1 MIGHLYTL
9 LFVGGEA
16 PAVQPPA
23 VSGGWTWNPPEAP
36 RRRTE
41 EPAAEVVEPPKPAAK
56 VERLALP
63 TGQISPAVSAYLD
76 ALQSQIAQA
85 SRQQEIARR
94 ALEAARADA
103 ELQAARDELAAAI
116 ELERIARQQVRNID
130 IAFVVAVLIES

>member
-1 MIGHLYTL
+1 MIGALYTL
-9 LFVGGEA
+9 LLVGGGVEA
-16 PAVQPPA
+16 PATAPA
-23 VSGGWTWNPPEAP
+23 ASGGYTWNPPEP
-36 RRRTE
+36 KRRA
-41 EPAAEVVEPPKPAAK
+41 EPEPVEPPKPAAK

-94 ALEAARADA
+94 ALEAARAET